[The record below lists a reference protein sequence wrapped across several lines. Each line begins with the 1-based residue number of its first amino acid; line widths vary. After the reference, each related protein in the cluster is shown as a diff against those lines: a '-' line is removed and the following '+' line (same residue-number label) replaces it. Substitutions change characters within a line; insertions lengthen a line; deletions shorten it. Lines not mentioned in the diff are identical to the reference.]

1 MATHPISELARLA
14 LGASQD
20 GVDKSV
26 LVRAM
31 ELIQVQTGSIS
42 AMVFY
47 ADHDGNVVTSGVGD
61 DPMRLDKEAISYLQ
75 RRLVQL
81 RVPLA
86 FNVEH
91 GKGTFITRATAKQR
105 RDYIAWRIPVPDSFT
120 EMMILRGVW
129 PPDAVEQLLDVVE
142 SAMPA
147 LMMILEL
154 VAGGGRR
161 QRLELQL
168 ETIENAVEM
177 LSPTTELIGSLSAA
191 YSANRPISESQNEA
205 IRRLAQEVAG
215 TLSELR
221 ASGEVIS
228 SHLRLQEYTSRLERA
243 VEIERQNAL
252 TDSLTGLSNHG
263 GGLQALDLAADQAR
277 STNTPLSVLVGDI
290 DNFKLFNDTYGHVAG
305 DDVLKVT
312 ANHCLAV
319 VGDSGIVARYGG
331 DEFLIILPGK
341 DKRQAES
348 LKNEILS
355 GLGNVSF
362 RSESQESV
370 PIGMS
375 LGVASYPEDATSPSK
390 LLATADS
397 AMYEAKRHHDPEGRR
412 VKDRSESTFGVLDS
426 LVLAVDTKDRY
437 TKDHCDIVAEY
448 AVKLAQRLRLSDE
461 SVRALRVAGLLHDIG
476 KIAVPDEILKKPA
489 PLTEEEKAIMQRHVR
504 IGEVLISEVPQF
516 KDVLQAV
523 SCHHERYDGTGYP
536 RSLAGEKIPLLGRI
550 ITVADAFS
558 AMSLDRP
565 YRKALSSDA
574 VITELLDGAGTQFDP
589 DFVRSFVDMLLE
601 EQVQRR
607 DAA

>member
-14 LGASQD
+14 LGATQD
-20 GVDKSV
+20 GMDKSV

-191 YSANRPISESQNEA
+191 YSANRPVSESQNEA

-319 VGDSGIVARYGG
+319 VGDGGIVARYGG

-341 DKRQAES
+341 DKRQANS
-348 LKNEILS
+348 LKNEILT
-355 GLGNVSF
+355 GLGNVAF
-362 RSESQESV
+362 RSESQDSV

-375 LGVASYPEDATSPSK
+375 LGVASYPEDGTSPSK
-390 LLATADS
+390 LLAAADS
-397 AMYEAKRHHDPEGRR
+397 SMYEAKRHHDSEGRR
-412 VKDRSESTFGVLDS
+412 VKERSESTFGVLDS

-504 IGEVLISEVPQF
+504 IGEVLIREVPQF

-536 RSLAGEKIPLLGRI
+536 RSLAGEQIPLLGRI

-574 VITELLDGAGTQFDP
+574 VVTELLDGAGTQFDP
-589 DFVRSFVDMLLE
+589 DLVRSFVDMLLE